1 MENDVIGL
9 LRGAFRLGAY
19 EARVYHALLEGA
31 FDPKIIVQ
39 RAGIPHPRIYDTM
52 RSLEEKGF
60 ARRIGS
66 SYQAVKP
73 KIAFEGRMLQFK
85 REFQEEMASKVKTKD
100 KLLSSLTIRAKD
112 DEHFRNENG
121 DFQILRGINSITNKF
136 AEVLQQSHNTIITL
150 KKAFEAT
157 EVFLSYLELSKTFE
171 KKKKKRMRVLA
182 PLNSISRKDMTK
194 IIELGIEVK
203 QRSDILLDLMVSDTF
218 DVLIGVPDPMSEEP
232 YHSIAIWLRNRSFA
246 NSLFISLNDVWE
258 KS

>member
-1 MENDVIGL
+1 LDDDVIEL
-9 LRGAFRLGAY
+9 LKGAFRLGAY
-19 EARVYHALLEGA
+19 EAKVYRALLEGA

-39 RAGIPHPRIYDTM
+39 RAGIPHPRIYDTV

-66 SYQAVKP
+66 NYQAVKP

-85 REFQEEMASKVKTKD
+85 REFQEEMASKVKSKD
-100 KLLSSLTIRAKD
+100 KLLSSLTLGGKD
-112 DEHFRNENG
+112 NEHFKKENE
-121 DFQILRGINSITNKF
+121 DFQLLRGINSITNKF
-136 AEVLQQSHNTIITL
+136 AEVLEQSQDTIITL
-150 KKAFEAT
+150 KKAFEAKD
-157 EVFLSYLELSKTFE
+157 VFLSYLELSKAL
-171 KKKKKRMRVLA
+171 KRKKKKRMRILS
-182 PLNSISRKDMTK
+182 PKSFISRKDRAK
-194 IIELGIEVK
+194 IIELGIEIK
-203 QRSDILLDLMVSDTF
+203 QRDDILLDLMVSDTF